1 LVGHVARIGIKS
13 KMLQNVD
20 GELTMKAANWKTEK
34 RG

>member
-1 LVGHVARIGIKS
+1 
-13 KMLQNVD
+13 MLQNVD